1 MLRNS
6 KSVHKV
12 VFLRHGQSTWN
23 LSNRFTGWHDV
34 DLTAQGVQEASEAG
48 KLLKEKGYDFD
59 LAHTSVLTRAIKT
72 FNGMSAEMGLSWLP
86 VQKSWRLN
94 ERSYGALT
102 GLNKA
107 ET

>member
-1 MLRNS
+1 MLRNA

-34 DLTAQGVQEASEAG
+34 DLTPTGVSEAVEAG
-48 KLLKEKGYDFD
+48 KLLKEQGYDFD

-72 FNGMSAEMGLSWLP
+72 FNGVAGEMGLSWVP
-86 VQKSWRLN
+86 V
-94 ERSYGALT
+94 
-102 GLNKA
+102 
-107 ET
+107 